1 MKNSQKNAIS
11 YAVSAKKKAEAHA
24 GLVEIGADLVFPWQ
38 PVFKTERGFLDAARK
53 HDRRR
58 FNFAVLL
65 AFTALQRRKNALVK
79 CGCMSNKLK
88 ECLSALDQCEDLMID
103 VDPFRKEVEDEKE
116 TFSPEVGED
125 LS

>member
-11 YAVSAKKKAEAHA
+11 YADSAKKKAAAHA

-38 PVFKTERGFLDAARK
+38 PVYKTERGFLDAATRY
-53 HDRRR
+53 DRRR
-58 FNFAVLL
+58 FLGAVAFALSSLQDRALALHRVGCTSFKVDECNKAIHQCYFLL
-65 AFTALQRRKNALVK
+65 
-79 CGCMSNKLK
+79 CH
-88 ECLSALDQCEDLMID
+88 
-103 VDPFRKEVEDEKE
+103 VDPFRKEVEDEEE